1 MRSVKAL
8 ALAPSEKET
17 SSAEARLESPCVP
30 FDINTSKGIM
40 NLASMRTFLLM
51 NIQERNVQAG
61 VIEPFHNT
69 DLG

>member
-30 FDINTSKGIM
+30 FDIQHQQGHYELGQYE
-40 NLASMRTFLLM
+40 NLSFNEYTGA
-51 NIQERNVQAG
+51 QYPG
-61 VIEPFHNT
+61 WGH
-69 DLG
+69 